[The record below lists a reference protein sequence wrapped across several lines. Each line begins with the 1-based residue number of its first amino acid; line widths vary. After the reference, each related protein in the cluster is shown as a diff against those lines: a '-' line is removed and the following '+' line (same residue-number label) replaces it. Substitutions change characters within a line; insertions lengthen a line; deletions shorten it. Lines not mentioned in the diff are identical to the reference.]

1 MLPRQIIQM
10 RTLLMKT
17 ILKLRCWQKAL
28 KAVKTNTPDGKA
40 AGLYLYAYVPLY
52 DMTGT
57 FIT

>member
-1 MLPRQIIQM
+1 M